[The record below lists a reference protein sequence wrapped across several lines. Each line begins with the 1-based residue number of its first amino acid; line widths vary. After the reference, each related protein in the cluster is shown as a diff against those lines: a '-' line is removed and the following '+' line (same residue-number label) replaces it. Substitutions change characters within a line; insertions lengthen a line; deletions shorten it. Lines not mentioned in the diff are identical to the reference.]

1 MARGHGIDEA
11 AVEDARAMAV
21 TAPSRLSAAPRFRL
35 NSQDRFLLLENE
47 MLQERGAPGP
57 QCQAHVWGDGR
68 VDEAALRR
76 AVARLAVA
84 HPAATARLVRTP
96 LIGDVY
102 WQARPGAEIPV
113 EVVHAED
120 DSEDAV
126 LRIAEKILYR
136 KIDLANDPPMWFV
149 LVRRPT
155 AGDVLVIPYS
165 HVLMDGKAP
174 EEMLLALDR
183 EEEPAPDG
191 DARRNEVAAWLS
203 SYPLWRRVYAMNR
216 LMVNTVFGRARPDKV
231 LTVPQSPG
239 PWKVGDGIRFHLR
252 TLDPDATERIRR
264 RVRQTIGMESFAP
277 ALVASAFRAIAA
289 LHPPDMEGVCRTYV
303 PVTLRAARGFDVPI
317 FCNLSSDLPLAVR
330 RPALANRDALVR
342 ELHARIR
349 AQIREGRDMAVAQ
362 AGLWLTEKRRPV
374 AWRFVWRSQTWDM
387 SFIFGYHGTAAPEL
401 QRILGVPVTRLYN
414 AVSIANPPG
423 ISLSVY
429 QAAGSL
435 HFAVTRVDGA
445 VPGDL
450 TDAFLDRFLEDLVG

>member
-1 MARGHGIDEA
+1 
-11 AVEDARAMAV
+11 MAV
-21 TAPSRLSAAPRFRL
+21 TASAAAPRFRL

-47 MLQERGAPGP
+47 MLQERGAPGL
-57 QCQAHVWGDGR
+57 QCQAHVWWDGR

-113 EVVHAED
+113 EVVTLDD
-120 DSEDAV
+120 DSEGAV
-126 LRIAEKILYR
+126 LRVAEKLLYR
-136 KIDLANDPPMWFV
+136 KIDLSNDPPLWFV

-183 EEEPAPDG
+183 EEEAPSNG

-203 SYPLWRRVYAMNR
+203 SYPRWRRIFAMNR
-216 LMVNTVFGRARPDKV
+216 LMYNTVFGRARPAKV
-231 LTVPQSPG
+231 FTIPQPG
-239 PWKVGDGIRFHLR
+239 EQWKVGDGIGFHLR
-252 TLDPDATERIRR
+252 TLDPDATDRIRR
-264 RVRQTIGMESFAP
+264 RIRQTIGMESFAP

-289 LHPPDMEGVCRTYV
+289 LHPPDADGVCRTYI

-317 FCNLSSDLPLAVR
+317 FCNLSSVLTLAVR
-330 RPALANRDALVR
+330 RPLMEDRDALVR
-342 ELHARIR
+342 ELHARMR
-349 AQIREGRDMAVAQ
+349 TQIREGRDMAVAQ
-362 AGLWLTEKRRPV
+362 TGYWLTEKRRPL
-374 AWRFVWRSQTWDM
+374 AWRFVWRNQTWDT
-387 SFIFGYHGTAAPEL
+387 SFIFGYHGAAAPEL
-401 QRILGVPVTRLYN
+401 QQILGVPVARLFN
-414 AVSIANPPG
+414 VMSIANPPG

-445 VPGDL
+445 VPADL
-450 TDAFLDRFLEDLVG
+450 TDEFLDRLLEDLVA